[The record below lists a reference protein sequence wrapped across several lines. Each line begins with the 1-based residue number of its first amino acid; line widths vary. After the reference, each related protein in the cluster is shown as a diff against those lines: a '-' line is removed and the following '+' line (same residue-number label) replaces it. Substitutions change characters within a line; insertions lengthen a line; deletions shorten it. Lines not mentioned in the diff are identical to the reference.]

1 LRLYLAQ
8 SLKNKTAIVTGGG
21 QGIGEAIATR
31 FAEHGADVVIADIN
45 LDNAQAVANRINGH
59 AVHLDVTNPDQ
70 IQSAVDDTV
79 SHFGHLDILVNNAG
93 IGQNRPF
100 LDTPLD
106 EWEQILNVNL
116 TGPFLCAQA
125 AARTMVNQGSGKII
139 NIGSI
144 SGQLGAQ
151 GRAAYG
157 ASKAGILQLTRI
169 MAVELAPKGVYG
181 NAISPGPVDTEQSRA
196 MHTQD
201 TRRAYHTRIP
211 LGRYGERTE
220 IADAAVFLASDA
232 SNFVVGHVLNTD
244 GGFKMAGL
252 VFDPEAE

>member
-1 LRLYLAQ
+1 MAQ

-151 GRAAYG
+151 G
-157 ASKAGILQLTRI
+157 
-169 MAVELAPKGVYG
+169 
-181 NAISPGPVDTEQSRA
+181 
-196 MHTQD
+196 
-201 TRRAYHTRIP
+201 
-211 LGRYGERTE
+211 
-220 IADAAVFLASDA
+220 
-232 SNFVVGHVLNTD
+232 
-244 GGFKMAGL
+244 
-252 VFDPEAE
+252 

>member
-1 LRLYLAQ
+1 MSL
-8 SLKNKTAIVTGGG
+8 LKNKTAIVTGGA

-31 FAEHGADVVIADIN
+31 FAEQDANVVIADIN
-45 LDNAQAVANRINGH
+45 LDNAQAVATQINGH
-59 AVHLDVTNPDQ
+59 ATHLDVTNPDQ
-70 IQSAVDDTV
+70 IQAVIDETV
-79 SHFGHLDILVNNAG
+79 KQFGQLDILVNNAG

-100 LDTPLD
+100 LETPLD
-106 EWEQILNVNL
+106 EWEQILRVNL

-125 AARTMVNQGSGKII
+125 AAQQMVKQASGKII

-157 ASKAGILQLTRI
+157 ASKAGIIQLTRI
-169 MAVELAPKGVYG
+169 MAVELAPKGIYV

-196 MHTQD
+196 MHTED

-232 SNFVVGHVLNTD
+232 SNFVVGHVLNAD

-252 VFDPEAE
+252 MFNDEE

>member
-1 LRLYLAQ
+1 MTQTQQLI
-8 SLKNKTAIVTGGG
+8 NKTAIVTGGG
-21 QGIGEAIATR
+21 QGIGEAIATA
-31 FAEHGADVVIADIN
+31 FAEAGAHVVIADIN
-45 LDNAQAVANRINGH
+45 LDNANTVASKIDGH
-59 AVHLDVTNPDQ
+59 AIHLDVTDPDQ
-70 IQSAVDDTV
+70 VNTTIRETV
-79 SHFGHLDILVNNAG
+79 QRFGRLDILVNNAG

-106 EWEQILNVNL
+106 EWEQILRVNL

-125 AARTMVNQGSGKII
+125 AARVMVEQGSGKII

-169 MAVELAPKGVYG
+169 MAVELAPKGVYV

-201 TRRAYHTRIP
+201 TRRAYHARIP
-211 LGRYGERTE
+211 LGRYGQRSE
-220 IADAAVFLASDA
+220 IANAAVFLASDA
-232 SNFVVGHVLNTD
+232 SNFVVGHVLNAD

-252 VFDPEAE
+252 MFDPGAE

>member
-1 LRLYLAQ
+1 LT
-8 SLKNKTAIVTGGG
+8 LKDKTAIVTGGG

-31 FAEHGADVVIADIN
+31 FSEQGAQVVIADIN
-45 LDNAQAVANRINGH
+45 IDNATAVAKKIDGH
-59 AVHLDVTNPDQ
+59 AAHLDVTNLEQ
-70 IQSAVDDTV
+70 VQSVVDNTV
-79 SHFGHLDILVNNAG
+79 AQFGQLDILVNNAG
-93 IGQNRPF
+93 IGQNCTF

-106 EWEQILNVNL
+106 EWERILKVNL

-125 AARTMVNQGSGKII
+125 AALVMVNQGSGKII

-169 MAVELAPKGVYG
+169 MAVELAPKGIYV
-181 NAISPGPVDTEQSRA
+181 NAISPGPVDTKQSRS

-201 TRRAYHTRIP
+201 TRRAYHARIP

-232 SNFVVGHVLNTD
+232 SNFVVGHILNTD

-252 VFDPEAE
+252 MFDPDAG